1 MKKIMILNLY
11 PDEMNIYGDS
21 GNVLTLTRRLQWH
34 GYDSEVIFFHPG
46 DTFPDDVDLVIGGG
60 GQDSGQKKISNDL
73 IRIAPNLKGLA
84 DSGVPMLM
92 ICGLFQLFGHR
103 FVTENGTEIKGISI
117 FDAETIAKDKRLI
130 GNIVIESDFGK
141 VIGYENHSG
150 QTYLKNKQKPFGV
163 IIKGEGNNTDDRTE
177 GARINNVFGSYLHGS
192 LLPKNP
198 VFADYLIKTAVE
210 KKFGKKVTLK
220 KLDESITHRAR
231 ESAQA
236 RPR

>member
-1 MKKIMILNLY
+1 MILNLY

>member
-1 MKKIMILNLY
+1 MKKIRIINLY

>member
-1 MKKIMILNLY
+1 MKKIRIINLY

-130 GNIVIESDFGK
+130 GNIVIETDFGK

>member
-1 MKKIMILNLY
+1 MILNLY

-60 GQDSGQKKISNDL
+60 GQDSGQTKISNDL

-103 FVTENGTEIKGISI
+103 FVTENGTEIKGIGI

>member
-46 DTFPDDVDLVIGGG
+46 DIFPNDVDLVIGGG

-103 FVTENGTEIKGISI
+103 FVTENGTEIKGIGI
-117 FDAETIAKDKRLI
+117 FDAETIAKNKRLI
-130 GNIVIESDFGK
+130 GNIVIETDLGK

-150 QTYLKNKQKPFGV
+150 QTFLKNDQKPFGT

-198 VFADYLIKTAVE
+198 VFADYLIKTAVQ
-210 KKFGKKVTLK
+210 KKFGKASSLK
-220 KLDESITHRAR
+220 KLDESITTHAR
-231 ESAQA
+231 ESAES

>member
-60 GQDSGQKKISNDL
+60 GQDSGQTKISNDL

>member
-60 GQDSGQKKISNDL
+60 GQDSGQTKISNDL
-73 IRIAPNLKGLA
+73 IRIA
-84 DSGVPMLM
+84 
-92 ICGLFQLFGHR
+92 
-103 FVTENGTEIKGISI
+103 
-117 FDAETIAKDKRLI
+117 TIAKDKRLI

>member
-1 MKKIMILNLY
+1 MILNLY

-60 GQDSGQKKISNDL
+60 GQDSGQTKISNDF

-103 FVTENGTEIKGISI
+103 FVTENGPEIKGISI

-198 VFADYLIKTAVE
+198 VFADYKT
-210 KKFGKKVTLK
+210 
-220 KLDESITHRAR
+220 R
-231 ESAQA
+231 
-236 RPR
+236 

>member
-1 MKKIMILNLY
+1 MKKIRILNLY

-34 GYDSEVIFFHPG
+34 GYDSEVLFLHPG
-46 DTFPDDVDLVIGGG
+46 DTFPESIDLVIGGG
-60 GQDSGQKKISNDL
+60 GQDSGQQKIAKDL
-73 IRIAPNLKGLA
+73 QRIAPNLRKLA
-84 DSGVPMLM
+84 DNGTPMLM
-92 ICGLFQLFGHR
+92 ICGLYQLFGHR
-103 FVTENGTEIKGISI
+103 FVTDKGDEIKGIGI

-130 GNIVIESDFGK
+130 GNIVIETDFGG

-150 QTYLKNKQKPFGV
+150 QTYLKNKQKPFGFT
-163 IIKGEGNNTDDRTE
+163 IKGEGNNTDDRSE
-177 GARINNVFGSYLHGS
+177 GARTNNVFGSYLHGS

-210 KKFGKKVTLK
+210 KKYGKKSTLK
-220 KLDESITHRAR
+220 KLDESLTHRAR
-231 ESAQA
+231 ESAEA

>member
-73 IRIAPNLKGLA
+73 IRIAPKLKGLA

-103 FVTENGTEIKGISI
+103 FVTENGTEIKGIGI

>member
-1 MKKIMILNLY
+1 MILNLY

-60 GQDSGQKKISNDL
+60 GQDSGQTKISNDL

-198 VFADYLIKTAVE
+198 VFDDYLIKTAVE

>member
-1 MKKIMILNLY
+1 MKKIRILNLY

-34 GYDSEVIFFHPG
+34 GYNPEVIFLHPG
-46 DTFPDDVDLVIGGG
+46 DSFPNEIDLVIGGG
-60 GQDSGQKKISNDL
+60 GQDSGQQKITKDL
-73 IRIAPNLKGLA
+73 QRIAPHLQQLA
-84 DSGVPMLM
+84 DSGIPMLV

-130 GNIVIESDFGK
+130 GNIVIETDFGK

>member
-1 MKKIMILNLY
+1 MILNLY

-73 IRIAPNLKGLA
+73 IRIAPKLKGLA

-103 FVTENGTEIKGISI
+103 FVTENGTEIKGIGI

>member
-1 MKKIMILNLY
+1 MILNLY

-103 FVTENGTEIKGISI
+103 FVTENGTEIKGIGI

>member
-1 MKKIMILNLY
+1 MILNLY

-60 GQDSGQKKISNDL
+60 GQDSGQTKISNDL

>member
-1 MKKIMILNLY
+1 M
-11 PDEMNIYGDS
+11 
-21 GNVLTLTRRLQWH
+21 
-34 GYDSEVIFFHPG
+34 
-46 DTFPDDVDLVIGGG
+46 DLVIGGG
-60 GQDSGQKKISNDL
+60 GQDSGQTKISNDL

>member
-46 DTFPDDVDLVIGGG
+46 DIFPNDVDLVIGGG

-103 FVTENGTEIKGISI
+103 FVTENGTEIKGIGI

-130 GNIVIESDFGK
+130 GNIVIETDFGK

-150 QTYLKNKQKPFGV
+150 QTFLKNDQKPFGT

-198 VFADYLIKTAVE
+198 VFADYLIKTAVQ
-210 KKFGKKVTLK
+210 KKFGKASSLK
-220 KLDESITHRAR
+220 KLDESITTHAR
-231 ESAQA
+231 ESAES

>member
-1 MKKIMILNLY
+1 MILNLY

-73 IRIAPNLKGLA
+73 IRIAPKLKGLA

-150 QTYLKNKQKPFGV
+150 QTYLKNKQKP
-163 IIKGEGNNTDDRTE
+163 
-177 GARINNVFGSYLHGS
+177 
-192 LLPKNP
+192 LL
-198 VFADYLIKTAVE
+198 L
-210 KKFGKKVTLK
+210 
-220 KLDESITHRAR
+220 
-231 ESAQA
+231 
-236 RPR
+236 

>member
-1 MKKIMILNLY
+1 MKKIRILNLY

-34 GYDSEVIFFHPG
+34 GYNPEVIFLHPG
-46 DTFPDDVDLVIGGG
+46 DSFPNEIDLVIGGG
-60 GQDSGQKKISNDL
+60 GQDSGQQKITKDL
-73 IRIAPNLKGLA
+73 QRIAPHLQQLA
-84 DSGVPMLM
+84 DSGIPMLV

-130 GNIVIESDFGK
+130 GNIVIETDFGK

-163 IIKGEGNNTDDRTE
+163 IIKGEGKSP
-177 GARINNVFGSYLHGS
+177 F
-192 LLPKNP
+192 
-198 VFADYLIKTAVE
+198 FAKRETAHCQQIKFA
-210 KKFGKKVTLK
+210 
-220 KLDESITHRAR
+220 
-231 ESAQA
+231 SAQTSGL
-236 RPR
+236 

>member
-1 MKKIMILNLY
+1 MKKIRILNLY

-34 GYDSEVIFFHPG
+34 GYDSEVLFFHPG
-46 DTFPDDVDLVIGGG
+46 DTFPNDVDLVIGGG

-73 IRIAPNLKGLA
+73 IRIAPNLKKLA
-84 DSGVPMLM
+84 EGGVPMLM

-130 GNIVIESDFGK
+130 GNIVIETDFGK

-150 QTYLKNKQKPFGV
+150 QTFLKNGQKPFGT
-163 IIKGEGNNTDDRTE
+163 IIKGEGNNADDRTE
-177 GARINNVFGSYLHGS
+177 GARTNNVFGSYLHGS

-198 VFADYLIKTAVE
+198 VFADYLIKTAVQ
-210 KKFGKKVTLK
+210 KKFGKSSTLK
-220 KLDESITHRAR
+220 KLDESISTRTR
-231 ESAQA
+231 ESAES

>member
-1 MKKIMILNLY
+1 MKKIRILNLY

-21 GNVLTLTRRLQWH
+21 GNVLTLTRRIQWH

-46 DTFPDDVDLVIGGG
+46 DIFPNDVDLVIGGG

-73 IRIAPNLKGLA
+73 IRIARNLKELA

-103 FVTENGTEIKGISI
+103 FVTENGTEIKGIGI

-130 GNIVIESDFGK
+130 GNIVIETDFGK

-150 QTYLKNKQKPFGV
+150 QTFLKNGQKPFGT
-163 IIKGEGNNTDDRTE
+163 IINGEGNNTDDRTE
-177 GARINNVFGSYLHGS
+177 GARTNNVFGSYLHGS

-198 VFADYLIKTAVE
+198 VFADYLIKTAVQ
-210 KKFGKKVTLK
+210 KKFGKTSALK
-220 KLDESITHRAR
+220 KLDESISARAR
-231 ESAQA
+231 ESAES

>member
-1 MKKIMILNLY
+1 MILNLY

-60 GQDSGQKKISNDL
+60 GQDSGQTKISNDL

-117 FDAETIAKDKRLI
+117 FDAETLAKDKRLI

>member
-1 MKKIMILNLY
+1 VKKIRILNLY

-21 GNVLTLTRRLQWH
+21 GNVLALTRRLQWQ

-46 DTFPDDVDLVIGGG
+46 DTFPDDVNLVIGGG

-103 FVTENGTEIKGISI
+103 FVTENGTEIKGIGI

-130 GNIVIESDFGK
+130 GNIVIETDFGK